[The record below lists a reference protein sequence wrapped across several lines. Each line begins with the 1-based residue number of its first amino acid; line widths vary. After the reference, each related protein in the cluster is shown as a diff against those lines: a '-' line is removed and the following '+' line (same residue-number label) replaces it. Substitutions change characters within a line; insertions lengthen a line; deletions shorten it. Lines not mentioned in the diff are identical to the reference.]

1 MKNKPFMIDYEACQ
15 GSLSICVTLKWSLK
29 LDSLFK
35 IYLLMSTLAL
45 GYCVQALSRYSK
57 QGLLF
62 IVGHSLLIAVV
73 SPAAEHRL

>member
-1 MKNKPFMIDYEACQ
+1 
-15 GSLSICVTLKWSLK
+15 
-29 LDSLFK
+29 
-35 IYLLMSTLAL
+35 MSTLAL